1 MTSII
6 PQAKLLNMK
15 LLLKLSM
22 LLLLFGVSATAA
34 LAQYDDVYYDP
45 ERNNNR
51 TYTERRQV
59 QPKTTPAQTE
69 EYTYDENYEEE
80 EYDYYYTSRIR
91 RFHRPYAGFNYFDP
105 VYVDAY
111 YYDAFA
117 RPGVAVLIYDDPFGY
132 YGFNRMSRFNRWNG
146 WAYGGWNRF
155 NRMNSWNSWGNYD
168 PYCMWNNPGLSFGFN
183 RWNNFGM
190 NNWNS
195 FGFGGGFWG
204 NSWFNTPTWGNNNFY
219 TNNNYYINNQG
230 NENNRNIYN
239 GPRTGGG
246 GVGTQP
252 GLDNPNGRAPRFTNG
267 PEIKSNPGTPGTV
280 RPDFSGGR
288 KLDEAP
294 SYDRDRTVPGN
305 GNPRVN
311 TDPNRETYG
320 TPNSTDR
327 YRDARENLNSPSNET
342 RRPETADPFSGG
354 RRIDN
359 TNGARTNTDDRQ
371 NLRPNTT
378 QENPSYS
385 RPRSYEPAPRSTD
398 NSSLE
403 RSRTYTPDRSYERSR
418 TNTDTYSAPRN
429 NTPSNSG
436 YSRPSYDSGRS
447 SDFSNPSNSSAPRS
461 IDNSGGSRSS
471 GSSGS
476 SSPSSSGSSSS
487 GGRSSSSGG
496 RQN

>member
-1 MTSII
+1 
-6 PQAKLLNMK
+6 MK

-69 EYTYDENYEEE
+69 EYVDENYDEE

-168 PYCMWNNPGLSFGFN
+168 PYCMWSNPGLSFGFN
-183 RWNNFGM
+183 RWNSFGM

-195 FGFGGGFWG
+195 FGFGNPYWA
-204 NSWFNTPTWGNNNFY
+204 NSGWFNTPTWGNNNY
-219 TNNNYYINNQG
+219 YNNNNYYTNNQG
-230 NENNRNIYN
+230 ENNRNIYN

-267 PEIKSNPGTPGTV
+267 PDIKSNPGTV
-280 RPDFSGGR
+280 RPDYSGGR

-305 GNPRVN
+305 GNPRVT
-311 TDPNRETYG
+311 TDPNREVLG

-327 YRDARENLNSPSNET
+327 YRDARENLNRPSNET

-359 TNGARTNTDDRQ
+359 TNGGVRTNTDDRQ

-378 QENPSYS
+378 QENI

-398 NSSLE
+398 NNSLE

-418 TNTDTYSAPRN
+418 SNPAPGSYNTPRN

-436 YSRPSYDSGRS
+436 SARPNYDSGRS
-447 SDFSNPSNSSAPRS
+447 NSFDSGRSNTAPRS
-461 IDNSGGSRSS
+461 IDS
-471 GSSGS
+471 GSSRPSGGS